1 MYSYIIMSCIKNS
14 IIEKIGNLDTV
25 DKMLQI
31 VQNEEIIAMGKELFI
46 ELGVDDTYNEK
57 DIISAFCIYFFPD
70 EILGD
75 LSYQEN
81 KKIHDTVI
89 QLLDL
94 EYDNETMKIKFIEYF
109 ELFRTWKRN
118 DSEDLKYHIQR
129 EYSELFVD
137 IMEEENGENSQEKIK
152 IYRDCQ
158 RKLLVHAR
166 EIGGETFH
174 RQLMETRPVVAN
186 KKEMVEMMRKISFDG
201 IVEATANG
209 DFNVLDDYIAM
220 LKNISCGLTK
230 NLPQERMDETFS
242 RHHMVNQNDNRLFGE
257 ELLIILKSIDFV
269 SKEELFKFETYVRI
283 PSNDCFSILKEYS
296 IILENIIERISK

>member
-31 VQNEEIIAMGKELFI
+31 VQNEEIIAMGKDLFI

-174 RQLMETRPVVAN
+174 RQLMETRPVVVN

-209 DFNVLDDYIAM
+209 DFNVLDDYIQ
-220 LKNISCGLTK
+220 C
-230 NLPQERMDETFS
+230 
-242 RHHMVNQNDNRLFGE
+242 
-257 ELLIILKSIDFV
+257 
-269 SKEELFKFETYVRI
+269 
-283 PSNDCFSILKEYS
+283 
-296 IILENIIERISK
+296 